1 MRLRR
6 FKLPPFSYSLRSL
19 FVRKSSTI
27 LTVLGI
33 GATVA
38 VLAGVMAL
46 QQGFQRL
53 YQDAGREEVAV
64 FLSPGAGSEGES
76 SFQRTRAQ
84 LLIKETPE
92 IALDAGGRPLASG
105 EQYLAIRLRK
115 TDGGETNVPIR
126 GVGPQS
132 LVIAGDALEVIEGR
146 PIKPGTDD
154 IMVGVDL
161 TRRIRGCAVGE
172 VIRINVTPFRVVG
185 VFTYDG
191 PFRSEIWGD
200 VDRMGQ
206 ALQRAGYNRVV
217 AQLKPGADL
226 KALAVRIENDKRTQ
240 AKVMSERAYLSSQTR
255 ALSGVLIGLGAFLA
269 LVMGTAAVFTGTNAM
284 LAALAAREHEIG
296 VLLSIGF
303 RPLPIFISFLLEAI
317 LLGLMGGAVGCLL
330 ALPLNGVRT
339 GTTNFQTF
347 TEVAFA
353 FRVTGRV
360 LLTSVI
366 FAMLLGL
373 LGGLVPAWRAA
384 RRRPVEAL
392 RR

>member
-1 MRLRR
+1 
-6 FKLPPFSYSLRSL
+6 FSYSLRSL

-27 LTVLGI
+27 LTVLGT

-38 VLAGVMAL
+38 VLAGGMAL

-146 PIKPGTDD
+146 PIKPGTDE